1 MTQRFRLSGSRLL
14 SGALTAASI
23 MLAATASLAQD
34 KPADQIRIG
43 LQKSSTL
50 IAVLRAN
57 GELDKA
63 LAPLNVKVSWHEFS
77 SGLPLLESLGVGNL
91 DFGADVADT
100 VPIFA
105 QAAGSPVKVV
115 AVSKT
120 VDGGGSP
127 YALVVKPDSPIRSIA
142 DLKGKS
148 VSFMKGTVLHYFV
161 ARLLDKQGLSLKD
174 IKTVQATGFGTG
186 LLDKGSA
193 DAITIGEPYLTQALD
208 AGKVRVLASGAPPN
222 TQGFFYLVASDAALA
237 DPVKAK
243 AIGDLVARA
252 ARATRWQRENPAKA
266 APALAKRYNV
276 DAAIA
281 EKIIQRAP
289 ASYAPID
296 DAIIAAHQDEADL
309 FFKEGLI
316 RKKLD
321 ASQIFDTRYDDIVA
335 AQEAAK

>member
-1 MTQRFRLSGSRLL
+1 MKTSLTPFRTLVAGAFLS
-14 SGALTAASI
+14 
-23 MLAATASLAQD
+23 LAACGGA
-34 KPADQIRIG
+34 ADSGTTIKIG
-43 LQKSSTL
+43 DQLHALKSSLDVSGEGQPTDYKIEWANFVGGPPI
-50 IAVLRAN
+50 IAAQT
-57 GELDKA
+57 GGSLDVGWMA
-63 LAPLNVKVSWHEFS
+63 ETPL
-77 SGLPLLESLGVGNL
+77 
-91 DFGADVADT
+91 
-100 VPIFA
+100 IFA

-120 VDGGGSP
+120 IDGGGSP

-174 IKTVQATGFGTG
+174 IKPVQATGFGTG

-208 AGKVRVLASGAPPN
+208 AGKVRVLASGTPPN
-222 TQGFFYLVASDAALA
+222 TPGFFYLVASDAALA
-237 DPVKAK
+237 DPAKAK

-276 DAAIA
+276 DAALA
-281 EKIIQRAP
+281 EKIIARAP
-289 ASYAPID
+289 ASYAPIN

-321 ASQIFDTRYDDIVA
+321 VAAIFDNRYDDIVA
-335 AQEAAK
+335 AQEVEK

>member
-1 MTQRFRLSGSRLL
+1 MKFSFTPLRALVASTLL
-14 SGALTAASI
+14 S
-23 MLAATASLAQD
+23 LAACGSAPESGTTI
-34 KPADQIRIG
+34 KIGDQ
-43 LQKSSTL
+43 LHALKSSL
-50 IAVLRAN
+50 DVSGENQPSDYRIEWANFVGGPPIIAAQT
-57 GELDKA
+57 GGSLDVGWMA
-63 LAPLNVKVSWHEFS
+63 ETPL
-77 SGLPLLESLGVGNL
+77 
-91 DFGADVADT
+91 
-100 VPIFA
+100 IFA
-105 QAAGSPVKVV
+105 QAAGSPVKIV

-120 VDGGGSP
+120 IAGGGSP
-127 YALVVKPDSPIRSIA
+127 YALVVKPDSPIRSVA

-174 IKTVQATGFGTG
+174 IKPVQASGFGTG

-222 TQGFFYLVASDAALA
+222 TPGFFYLVASDAALA

-252 ARATRWQRENPAKA
+252 ARATRWQRENPTKA

-276 DAAIA
+276 DPAVA
-281 EKIIQRAP
+281 EKIIRRAP
-289 ASYAPID
+289 ASYAPIN

-316 RKKLD
+316 RKELD
-321 ASQIFDTRYDDIVA
+321 VSTIFDKRYDAIIA
-335 AQEAAK
+335 AQETAK

>member
-1 MTQRFRLSGSRLL
+1 MKLSL
-14 SGALTAASI
+14 SPLRTLVAGAFLS
-23 MLAATASLAQD
+23 LAACGGAPDSGTTLKIGDQLHALQSSLEVAGEGQPAGYKIEWANFVGGPPIIAAQT
-34 KPADQIRIG
+34 G
-43 LQKSSTL
+43 GS
-50 IAVLRAN
+50 
-57 GELDKA
+57 LDVGWMA
-63 LAPLNVKVSWHEFS
+63 ETPL
-77 SGLPLLESLGVGNL
+77 
-91 DFGADVADT
+91 
-100 VPIFA
+100 IFA

-120 VDGGGSP
+120 VAGGGSP
-127 YALVVKPDSPIRSIA
+127 YALVVKPDSPIRSVA

-222 TQGFFYLVASDAALA
+222 TPGFFYLVASDAALA

-243 AIGDLVARA
+243 AIGDLVART
-252 ARATRWQRENPAKA
+252 ARATRWQRENIAKA
-266 APALAKRYNV
+266 APALAKRYHV
-276 DAAIA
+276 DAKTA
-281 EKIIQRAP
+281 EKILRRTP
-289 ASYAPID
+289 AGYAPID
-296 DAIIAAHQDEADL
+296 DAIVAAHQDEADL
-309 FFKEGLI
+309 FVKEGLI

-321 ASQIFDTRYDDIVA
+321 ASKIFDKRYDAIVA
-335 AQEAAK
+335 AQEPAK

>member
-1 MTQRFRLSGSRLL
+1 MKLSLTPFRTLVAGAFLS
-14 SGALTAASI
+14 
-23 MLAATASLAQD
+23 LAACGGA
-34 KPADQIRIG
+34 ADSGTTLKIG
-43 LQKSSTL
+43 DQLHALKSSLDVSGEGAPTDYKIEWANFVGGPPI
-50 IAVLRAN
+50 IAAQT
-57 GELDKA
+57 GGSLDVGWMA
-63 LAPLNVKVSWHEFS
+63 ETPL
-77 SGLPLLESLGVGNL
+77 
-91 DFGADVADT
+91 
-100 VPIFA
+100 IFA

-127 YALVVKPDSPIRSIA
+127 YALVVKPDSPIRNIA

-174 IKTVQATGFGTG
+174 IKPVQATGFGTG

-222 TQGFFYLVASDAALA
+222 TPGFFYLVASDAALA
-237 DPVKAK
+237 DPAKAK

-276 DAAIA
+276 DPAIA
-281 EKIIQRAP
+281 EKIITRAP
-289 ASYAPID
+289 ASYAPIN

-321 ASQIFDTRYDDIVA
+321 VAAIFDKRYDDIVA

>member
-1 MTQRFRLSGSRLL
+1 MKLSLTPFRTLVAGAFLSLAAC
-14 SGALTAASI
+14 SGA
-23 MLAATASLAQD
+23 
-34 KPADQIRIG
+34 ADSGTTLKIG
-43 LQKSSTL
+43 DQLHALKS
-50 IAVLRAN
+50 
-57 GELDKA
+57 A
-63 LAPLNVKVSWHEFS
+63 L
-77 SGLPLLESLGVGNL
+77 
-91 DFGADVADT
+91 DVAGEGQPTGYKIEWANFVGGPPIIAAQTGGSLDVGWMAET
-100 VPIFA
+100 PLIFA

-127 YALVVKPDSPIRSIA
+127 YALVVKPDSPIRNIA

-174 IKTVQATGFGTG
+174 IKPVQASGFGTG

-222 TQGFFYLVASDAALA
+222 TPGFFYLVASDAALA

-281 EKIIQRAP
+281 EKIITRAP
-289 ASYAPID
+289 ASYAPIS

-321 ASQIFDTRYDDIVA
+321 ASQIFDKRYDAIVA
-335 AQEAAK
+335 AQEVAK

>member
-1 MTQRFRLSGSRLL
+1 MKLSLTPFRTLVAGAFLS
-14 SGALTAASI
+14 
-23 MLAATASLAQD
+23 LAACGAAPDSGKTL
-34 KPADQIRIG
+34 KVGDQ
-43 LQKSSTL
+43 LHALKSSLDVSGEGQPTDYKIEWANFVGGPPI
-50 IAVLRAN
+50 IAAQT
-57 GELDKA
+57 GGSLDVGWMA
-63 LAPLNVKVSWHEFS
+63 ETPL
-77 SGLPLLESLGVGNL
+77 
-91 DFGADVADT
+91 
-100 VPIFA
+100 IFA

-161 ARLLDKQGLSLKD
+161 ARLLDKQGLSLRD

-222 TQGFFYLVASDAALA
+222 TPGFFYLVASDAALA

-252 ARATRWQRENPAKA
+252 TRATRWQRENPAKA

-276 DAAIA
+276 DAAVA
-281 EKIIQRAP
+281 EKIITRAP
-289 ASYAPID
+289 ASYAPISG
-296 DAIIAAHQDEADL
+296 AIVAAHQDEADL

-321 ASQIFDTRYDDIVA
+321 AAQIFDKRYDDIVA
-335 AQEAAK
+335 AQETAK

>member
-1 MTQRFRLSGSRLL
+1 MKLSLIPPRAFAAGALL
-14 SGALTAASI
+14 S
-23 MLAATASLAQD
+23 LAACGG
-34 KPADQIRIG
+34 PADSGTTLKIG
-43 LQKSSTL
+43 DQLHALKSSLDVSGEGQPTDYKIEWANFVGGPPI
-50 IAVLRAN
+50 IAAQT
-57 GELDKA
+57 GGSLDVGWMAETA
-63 LAPLNVKVSWHEFS
+63 L
-77 SGLPLLESLGVGNL
+77 
-91 DFGADVADT
+91 
-100 VPIFA
+100 IFA

-115 AVSKT
+115 AVNKT

-127 YALVVKPDSPIRSIA
+127 YALVVKPNSPIRSIA

-148 VSFMKGTVLHYFV
+148 VSFMKGTVVHYFV

-174 IKTVQATGFGTG
+174 IQPVQATGFGTG
-186 LLDKGSA
+186 LLDKGAA

-222 TQGFFYLVASDAALA
+222 TPGFFYLVASDAPLA
-237 DPVKAK
+237 DLVKAK
-243 AIGDLVARA
+243 AISDLVARA

-281 EKIIQRAP
+281 QKIITRAP
-289 ASYAPID
+289 ASYAPIS

-321 ASQIFDTRYDDIVA
+321 ASQIFDKRYDDIVA
-335 AQEAAK
+335 AQEVAK

>member
-1 MTQRFRLSGSRLL
+1 MPLPSLSLRALAL
-14 SGALTAASI
+14 GALFS
-23 MLAATASLAQD
+23 LAACGGAPDSGKTLKIGDQLHALKSSLDVSGEGQ
-34 KPADQIRIG
+34 PADYTIEWANFVGGPPI
-43 LQKSSTL
+43 
-50 IAVLRAN
+50 IAAQT
-57 GELDKA
+57 GGSLD
-63 LAPLNVKVSWHEFS
+63 V
-77 SGLPLLESLGVGNL
+77 
-91 DFGADVADT
+91 
-100 VPIFA
+100 
-105 QAAGSPVKVV
+105 GSPVKVI

-222 TQGFFYLVASDAALA
+222 TPGFFYLVASDAALA
-237 DPVKAK
+237 DPAKAK

-281 EKIIQRAP
+281 EKIITRAP
-289 ASYAPID
+289 ASYAPIS

-316 RKKLD
+316 RKRLD
-321 ASQIFDTRYDDIVA
+321 ASQIFDKRYDDIVA
-335 AQEAAK
+335 AQEVAK

>member
-1 MTQRFRLSGSRLL
+1 MALPLTPLRALFASALL
-14 SGALTAASI
+14 S
-23 MLAATASLAQD
+23 LAACSGAPDGGTTL
-34 KPADQIRIG
+34 KIGDQ
-43 LQKSSTL
+43 LHALKSSLDVSGEGQPTVYKIEWANFVGGPPI
-50 IAVLRAN
+50 IAAQT
-57 GELDKA
+57 GGSLDVGWMA
-63 LAPLNVKVSWHEFS
+63 ETPL
-77 SGLPLLESLGVGNL
+77 
-91 DFGADVADT
+91 
-100 VPIFA
+100 IFA

-120 VDGGGSP
+120 VGGGGSP
-127 YALVVKPDSPIRSIA
+127 YALVVTPNSPIRSIA

-174 IKTVQATGFGTG
+174 IKPVQATGFGTG

-222 TQGFFYLVASDAALA
+222 TPGFFYLVASDAALA

-252 ARATRWQRENPAKA
+252 ARATRWQRENVAKA
-266 APALAKRYNV
+266 APTLAKRYNIDV
-276 DAAIA
+276 KTA
-281 EKIIQRAP
+281 EKIIRRAP
-289 ASYAPID
+289 ANYAPID
-296 DAIIAAHQDEADL
+296 ADIIAAHQDEADL

-321 ASQIFDTRYDDIVA
+321 VAAIFDKRYDNIVA
-335 AQEAAK
+335 AQEAQK

>member
-1 MTQRFRLSGSRLL
+1 MKLSLTPFRTLVASAFLS
-14 SGALTAASI
+14 
-23 MLAATASLAQD
+23 LAACGGAPDSGTTL
-34 KPADQIRIG
+34 KIGDQ
-43 LQKSSTL
+43 LHALKSSLDVSGEGQPTGYKIEWANFVGGPPI
-50 IAVLRAN
+50 IAAQT
-57 GELDKA
+57 GGSLDVGWMA
-63 LAPLNVKVSWHEFS
+63 ETPL
-77 SGLPLLESLGVGNL
+77 
-91 DFGADVADT
+91 
-100 VPIFA
+100 IFA

-127 YALVVKPDSPIRSIA
+127 YALVVKPDSPIRNIA

-174 IKTVQATGFGTG
+174 IKPVQATGFGTG

-222 TQGFFYLVASDAALA
+222 TPGFFYLVASDAALA
-237 DPVKAK
+237 DPAKAK

-276 DAAIA
+276 DPAIA
-281 EKIIQRAP
+281 EKIITRAP
-289 ASYAPID
+289 ASYAPINN
-296 DAIIAAHQDEADL
+296 AIIAAHQDEADL

-321 ASQIFDTRYDDIVA
+321 VAAIFDKRYDDIVA

>member
-1 MTQRFRLSGSRLL
+1 MKLSLIPLRAFAAGALL
-14 SGALTAASI
+14 S
-23 MLAATASLAQD
+23 LAACGG
-34 KPADQIRIG
+34 PADSGTTLKIG
-43 LQKSSTL
+43 DQLHALKSSLDVSGEGRPTDYKIEWANFVGGPPI
-50 IAVLRAN
+50 IAAQT
-57 GELDKA
+57 GGSLDVGWMA
-63 LAPLNVKVSWHEFS
+63 ETPL
-77 SGLPLLESLGVGNL
+77 
-91 DFGADVADT
+91 
-100 VPIFA
+100 IFA

-174 IKTVQATGFGTG
+174 IQPVQATGFGTG
-186 LLDKGSA
+186 LLDKGAA

-222 TQGFFYLVASDAALA
+222 TPGFFYLVASDAALA

-281 EKIIQRAP
+281 EKIITRAP
-289 ASYAPID
+289 ASYAPIS
-296 DAIIAAHQDEADL
+296 DAIIAAHQDEANL

-321 ASQIFDTRYDDIVA
+321 ASQIFDKRYDDIVA
-335 AQEAAK
+335 AQEARK